1 MGVIRGSF
9 KGVRKT
15 FVKNFKLISHFIYN
29 AAKTH
34 FMTTKIATNSEM
46 LNPEG
51 QWFGTRRV
59 EPGQKTEL
67 VLDVFH
73 SVARKY
79 DLMND
84 LMSGGIHRLWKD
96 RLIRMIRP
104 RDSMKFLDVA
114 GGTGDIAFRLHK
126 ATGGRAPITV
136 CDINASMLQ
145 VGEARAIDR
154 GILHNLD
161 WVEGNAEK
169 LPFPDNSFDVY
180 TIAFGLRN
188 VARID
193 NALKEAARVL
203 KPGGRFFCLEFS
215 HIDNPLLARA
225 YDAYSEKV
233 IPRIGKAVA
242 NDADSYQY
250 LIESIRKFPRRGIL
264 GKRLVAAGFKGA
276 KVTPLSF
283 GVVAVHQAWK

>member
-1 MGVIRGSF
+1 MTG
-9 KGVRKT
+9 
-15 FVKNFKLISHFIYN
+15 
-29 AAKTH
+29 
-34 FMTTKIATNSEM
+34 FMASESATNSLN

-51 QWFGTRRV
+51 EWFGYQRTN
-59 EPGQKTEL
+59 PNKKTEL

-84 LMSGGIHRLWKD
+84 LMSGGAHRLWKD

-104 RDSMKFLDVA
+104 KQNMKFLDVA
-114 GGTGDIAFRLHK
+114 GGTGDIAFRLWN
-126 ATGGRAPITV
+126 ATDGHAPITV
-136 CDINASMLQ
+136 CDINASMLK

-169 LPFPDNSFDVY
+169 LPFPDKTFDVY

-193 NALKEAARVL
+193 NALREACRVL

-215 HIDNPLLARA
+215 HVDNPLVAKF
-225 YDAYSEKV
+225 YNTYSEKV

-242 NDADSYQY
+242 SDEGSYKY
-250 LIESIRKFPRRGIL
+250 LVESIRKFPRRANL

-276 KVTPLSF
+276 KVTTLSF
-283 GVVAVHQAWK
+283 GIVAIHMAWK